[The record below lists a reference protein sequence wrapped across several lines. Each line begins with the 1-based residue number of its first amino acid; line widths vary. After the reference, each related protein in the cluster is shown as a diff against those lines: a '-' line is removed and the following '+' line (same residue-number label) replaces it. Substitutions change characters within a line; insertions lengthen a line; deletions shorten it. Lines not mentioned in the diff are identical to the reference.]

1 LTTPNTIEILL
12 IQLSSHYPQ
21 FKMSTH

>member
-21 FKMSTH
+21 FKNL